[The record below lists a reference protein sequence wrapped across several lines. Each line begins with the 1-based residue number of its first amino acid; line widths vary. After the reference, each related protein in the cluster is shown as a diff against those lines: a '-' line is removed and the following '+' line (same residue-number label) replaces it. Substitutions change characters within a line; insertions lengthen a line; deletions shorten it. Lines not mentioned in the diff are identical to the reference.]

1 MKRRSFIRNTTFSV
15 VAVSTSGF
23 IRFDGNRYVGDCETT
38 TDMLGPFYRPN
49 SPVRNNLVVKGDAGD
64 LIELSGTIKHNDCK
78 TPYKKAKIELWH
90 CSRKGVYDNASDEYR
105 YRGTTYSDED
115 GHYFFNTILPV
126 PYDIGGGNKRP
137 AHFHLMITAAGY
149 QPFVTQ
155 LYFTGDQYITQ
166 DPLASSPSAKKRILD
181 IQTLNNGTKKISY
194 DVSMSP
200 KLAAE
205 PAIIDKLT
213 GVYTDE
219 KDKMKKMEF
228 FKKDNLLWR
237 KNEVFGENFEYI
249 GNNSFQ
255 PANAPQGQGIS
266 WTLLFEIISPNAIK
280 VTEMFIDEKG
290 GKYINVAV
298 KNNG

>member
-49 SPVRNNLVVKGDAGD
+49 SPVRNNLAVKGDAGD
-64 LIELSGTIKHNDCK
+64 LIELSGTIKHNDCI

-90 CSRKGVYDNASDEYR
+90 CNRKGVYDNTSDEYR

-155 LYFTGDQYITQ
+155 LYFTGDQYITN
-166 DPLASSPSAKKRILD
+166 DPLSSSPAAKKRILD

-194 DVSMSP
+194 NVSMSP

-219 KDKMKKMEF
+219 KDNMKKMEF

-255 PANAPQGQGIS
+255 PANAPQRQGVS
-266 WTLLFEIISPNAIK
+266 WTLLFEIIAPDAIK
-280 VTEMFIDEKG
+280 VTETFMDGKG
-290 GKYINVAV
+290 GKYINVL
-298 KNNG
+298 

>member
-49 SPVRNNLVVKGDAGD
+49 SPVRNNLAVKGDAGD

-90 CSRKGVYDNASDEYR
+90 CNSKGLYDNTSDEFQH
-105 YRGTTYSDED
+105 RGTTYSNED
-115 GHYFFNTILPV
+115 GYYFFNTALPV

-155 LYFTGDQYITQ
+155 LYFTGDQNITN
-166 DPLASSPSAKKRILD
+166 DPLSSSPSAKKRILD
-181 IQTLNNGTKKISY
+181 IQTLNNGSKKISY
-194 DVSMSP
+194 NVSMSP

-219 KDKMKKMEF
+219 KDNMKKMEF

-237 KNEVFGENFEYI
+237 KNEVFGENFDYI

-255 PANAPQGQGIS
+255 PANAPQEAGMS
-266 WTLLFEIISPNAIK
+266 LTLVFEMLPPNKIK
-280 VTEMFIDEKG
+280 VTETFIDGKG
-290 GKYINVAV
+290 GKYISMAI

>member
-1 MKRRSFIRNTTFSV
+1 M
-15 VAVSTSGF
+15 
-23 IRFDGNRYVGDCETT
+23 
-38 TDMLGPFYRPN
+38 
-49 SPVRNNLVVKGDAGD
+49 
-64 LIELSGTIKHNDCK
+64 
-78 TPYKKAKIELWH
+78 
-90 CSRKGVYDNASDEYR
+90 
-105 YRGTTYSDED
+105 
-115 GHYFFNTILPV
+115 
-126 PYDIGGGNKRP
+126 
-137 AHFHLMITAAGY
+137 
-149 QPFVTQ
+149 
-155 LYFTGDQYITQ
+155 
-166 DPLASSPSAKKRILD
+166 
-181 IQTLNNGTKKISY
+181 
-194 DVSMSP
+194 SMSP

-205 PAIIDKLT
+205 QAIIDKLT

-266 WTLLFEIISPNAIK
+266 WTLLFEIISPDAIK
-280 VTEMFIDEKG
+280 VTETFIDEKG